1 MVETRRRVWGL
12 SRCGAML
19 DMQMT
24 DLKSGD
30 FEKQNKTRSEHKD
43 SFWKV
48 NENMEISYILS
59 DIVTRLT
66 RA

>member
-1 MVETRRRVWGL
+1 
-12 SRCGAML
+12 ML

-30 FEKQNKTRSEHKD
+30 FEKQNKTLLEHKRQRLE
-43 SFWKV
+43 V

-59 DIVTRLT
+59 DIVTLLT
-66 RA
+66 GA